1 MKRVKLILLLIVA
14 ICLGFSAN
22 TMAAPASA
30 AESDTVSFAMHIDTT
45 AARAVFASFLSVI
58 PNVDDPDQSVDSA
71 ISVSNV
77 CAAPAEVVD
86 TGLLGDG
93 ASAPGN
99 GNGAVSEA
107 VGSDFGTITVY
118 LWDRDGTLITHTTG
132 AGSPGAGLDADG
144 QLQAGQTWTVRLAEV
159 LSAELGI
166 SEEDIEFNGY
176 AWVTSGF
183 DCLAG
188 TYNVT
193 IFGVGF
199 TQNFEFL
206 PGMGQGQIFGGIPV
220 NR

>member
-1 MKRVKLILLLIVA
+1 MKRVKLILLLTVA

-22 TMAAPASA
+22 TMAGPATA

-58 PNVDDPDQSVDSA
+58 PNDDPDQSVDSA

-93 ASAPGN
+93 ASAPEN
-99 GNGAVSEA
+99 GNGESAA
-107 VGSDFGTITVY
+107 VGSDNGTITLY

-132 AGSPGAGLDADG
+132 AGSPGSGLDPDG
-144 QLQAGQTWTVRLAEV
+144 QLHAGQTWTVRLAEV
-159 LSAELGI
+159 LSAELGVD
-166 SEEDIEFNGY
+166 EEEIEFNGY
-176 AWVTSGF
+176 AWVTSAF